1 MNHEIFLHTIK
12 KIFSE
17 KLLPR
22 LREEADRGRW
32 EGVNSSM
39 FQLSIDEDGAWI
51 ELSYTADGF
60 YNQIFHVGTCDRSF
74 DAPGFK
80 DKVSFMPEFAYY
92 DFKNLA
98 EKKGIRDALDRTNED
113 FINKMMLV
121 LEEHNL
127 IFFENVEGTGIKVYL
142 GDCRPKNYRNIDG
155 YITFFD
161 IVLPLLSTPKEKYE
175 QLLEDSDPL
184 KILAGMLSLELK

>member
-1 MNHEIFLHTIK
+1 
-12 KIFSE
+12 
-17 KLLPR
+17 
-22 LREEADRGRW
+22 
-32 EGVNSSM
+32 
-39 FQLSIDEDGAWI
+39 
-51 ELSYTADGF
+51 
-60 YNQIFHVGTCDRSF
+60 
-74 DAPGFK
+74 
-80 DKVSFMPEFAYY
+80 MPEFAYY
-92 DFKNLA
+92 DFNNLA
-98 EKKGIRDALDRTNED
+98 EKNGIRDALDRTNED

-142 GDCRPKNYRNIDG
+142 GDCRPKNYRDIDG
-155 YITFFD
+155 YITFFN